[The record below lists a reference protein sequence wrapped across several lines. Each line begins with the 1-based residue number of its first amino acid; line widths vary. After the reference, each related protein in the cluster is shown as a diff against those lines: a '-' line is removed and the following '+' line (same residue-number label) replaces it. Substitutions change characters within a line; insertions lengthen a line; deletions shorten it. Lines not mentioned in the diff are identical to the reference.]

1 MLARA
6 VPCWKPVCLTACH
19 SCHPAVP
26 SRLPNPTP
34 PALPPPPTDAPSA
47 PAPILS
53 CVFKQGGK
61 SPLIVDKNVDVD
73 KAVEDCH
80 FALFFNHG
88 QCCAAGSRT

>member
-1 MLARA
+1 MPAFLSQQLLPSGCA
-6 VPCWKPVCLTACH
+6 VC
-19 SCHPAVP
+19 
-26 SRLPNPTP
+26 
-34 PALPPPPTDAPSA
+34 PPPPSPALAPPPADAPPA

-53 CVFKQGGK
+53 GVCEQGGK

>member
-1 MLARA
+1 MRPGAPR
-6 VPCWKPVCLTACH
+6 P
-19 SCHPAVP
+19 P
-26 SRLPNPTP
+26 S
-34 PALPPPPTDAPSA
+34 LPPPPYY
-47 PAPILS
+47 L
-53 CVFKQGGK
+53 QGGK